1 MQLSTSI
8 AKRPQ
13 RWRMVFYVLAAL
25 NLASIGGSLYV
36 SHRIMANYLE
46 SVGTNQDWLARLTQY
61 AAIARL
67 VQAVNEPVRD
77 VFSTHDIS
85 AAKDR
90 RTVALQAFNQ
100 QLAALDA
107 EVDRIAGAEVVAAM
121 RARVE
126 EIQLAMR
133 GMLVDQNRVFR
144 SLSYNREQDAA
155 SHMAALDRK
164 YTRLLLLLDAAAQD
178 VRKFQAGFLDHQ
190 LSAATDLRRLQIW
203 VGGCVL
209 IVLAMLSILG
219 HRLAGKMAAADEAQR
234 NQMLALREKD
244 AVLHTRIAELA
255 EAQRTFERQSRDLEE
270 ARDAAEAAS
279 RAKSEFL
286 ATMSHEIRT
295 PMNGVLGMTNLLA
308 DTTLTDEQRRYLT
321 TIRDSGEALLDI
333 INDILDFSK
342 IEAGKIELETA
353 DFELAPVVDSVVEL
367 LAPRAF
373 AKGLDLAVYIDP
385 ELPAGFRGDA
395 GRLRQILLNLAGNAV
410 KFTERGGVTIEV
422 TQIGC
427 EGETARLC
435 FAVIDTGI
443 GIAPDV
449 QERLFAPFAQGDAST
464 TRRFGGTGLGL
475 AITRQILD
483 MIGGRI
489 SIESTVGEGSCFRVE
504 LPLPICQVAAIDLAA
519 FRDALAGR
527 SVLVVDDSAVNRT
540 VFRRQLGGLG
550 MLVSEAESAVA
561 AIALL
566 EREQRAGRRFEIAI
580 LDHMMP
586 YADGVDLAQEIRRRP
601 EFGELKLVLSSSAG
615 WSGRTHADIDR
626 LFDAELSKPV
636 RRNETLLCLGTLIG
650 LTSAT
655 AERSRILPQKQVAAG
670 TRSLRVLLAEDNKVN
685 QLLAVSLLTKAGHRV
700 DVAGNGL
707 EALAGLKARPYD
719 LVLMDMQMPEM
730 DGLRATREIR
740 ALAGPAAQIPIIAMT
755 ANALKGDRER
765 CIAAGM
771 NDYVSKPIARDI
783 LLQKIAFWTNS
794 EAPSA
799 SPEEPETS
807 PRPSRIEGVAPEAVA
822 ALQSLLD
829 DIEEIDKRR
838 QPQR

>member
-1 MQLSTSI
+1 M

-13 RWRMVFYVLAAL
+13 RWRTVFFILAAL
-25 NLASIGGSLYV
+25 NLVSIGGSLYV

-46 SVGTNQDWLARLTQY
+46 SVSTNREWLARITQY

-67 VQAVNEPVRD
+67 VQAVNVPVRD

-90 RTVALQAFNQ
+90 RTAALQALNQ
-100 QLAALDA
+100 QLAALNTDVDGITGT
-107 EVDRIAGAEVVAAM
+107 EVAAAM
-121 RARVE
+121 RARLE
-126 EIQLAMR
+126 DIQLAMR

-155 SHMAALDRK
+155 SHMAQLDRK
-164 YTRLLLLLDAAAQD
+164 YSRLLLLLDAAAQD

-190 LSAATDLRRLQIW
+190 LTAATDLRRLQIW

-209 IVLAMLSILG
+209 IVLATLSILV
-219 HRLAGKMAAADEAQR
+219 HRLARRMSMADEAQH

-244 AVLHTRIAELA
+244 TALHNRIAELA
-255 EAQRTFERQSRDLEE
+255 DAHHIAERQSRDLED
-270 ARDAAEAAS
+270 ARDAAESAS

-308 DTTLTDEQRRYLT
+308 DTPLNDEQRRYLT

-395 GRLRQILLNLAGNAV
+395 GRLRQILLNLAGNAI
-410 KFTERGGVTIEV
+410 KFTEQGGVTIEV
-422 TQIGC
+422 TQTGG
-427 EGETARLC
+427 EGGIAQLC

-489 SIESTVGEGSCFRVE
+489 PIESAVGEGSCFRVE
-504 LPLPICQVAAIDLAA
+504 LPLPICDVEAIDLAA

-566 EREQRAGRRFEIAI
+566 EREQKAGRRVEIAI

-586 YADGVDLAQEIRRRP
+586 YLDGVDLAQEIRRCP
-601 EFGELKLVLSSSAG
+601 EFAELKLVLSSSAG
-615 WSGRTHADIDR
+615 WSGRSHADIGR

-636 RRNETLLCLGTLIG
+636 RRNETLLCLGTLLG
-650 LTSAT
+650 MTSET
-655 AERSRILPQKQVAAG
+655 AERARTLPQRRTDVC

-685 QLLAVSLLTKAGHRV
+685 QLLAVSLLTKVGHRV

-740 ALAGPAAQIPIIAMT
+740 ALAGRASEVPIIAMT

-771 NDYVSKPIARDI
+771 NDYISKPIARDI

-794 EAPSA
+794 ETPSA
-799 SPEEPETS
+799 ISEEPEPS
-807 PRPSRIEGVAPEAVA
+807 SRPGRIEGVEPEAVA

-829 DIEEIDKRR
+829 DMEEIDKRR